1 MVGTGCGGKR
11 VTFATPSTS
20 GTDFPITQHDSAA
33 AGDCPQQ
40 ATIGVGEG
48 RLSHC
53 TDEEREVLMRSRRLP
68 FLLRSAYWSMRHR
81 SLSRGVWVANFE
93 GYTWN

>member
-1 MVGTGCGGKR
+1 M
-11 VTFATPSTS
+11 TFATPSTP

-48 RLSHC
+48 RLSHSEHEL
-53 TDEEREVLMRSRRLP
+53 DEGLDFFAVQGARDRERLG
-68 FLLRSAYWSMRHR
+68 
-81 SLSRGVWVANFE
+81 RG
-93 GYTWN
+93 